1 MNLLIKKYKQF
12 LETYIPEQ
20 TDAPEIASDMNTF
33 NASEDQVKEFDT
45 KKITIS
51 NIYLTY
57 KDEKDLIDKLVS
69 QKFIDRAGDKK
80 TIKFNN
86 PLLGL
91 WAQSCDKRR
100 ELKDMEDQISKWD
113 QSIKDE
119 QDNLKNNPSSADV
132 VNANI
137 KLTEDKISQKKQ
149 EVAKK
154 QTEILNLE
162 KLAND
167 KLKQLRS
174 ELTNS
179 KKRLDMYR
187 ANKLSKK

>member
-1 MNLLIKKYKQF
+1 MIKKYLNF

-80 TIKFNN
+80 TIKFHN

-91 WAQSCDKRR
+91 WAQSCEKRR
-100 ELKDMEDQISKWD
+100 ELKDIEDQMGKLN

-119 QDNLKNNPSSADV
+119 QENLKNNPSSADT

-137 KLTEDKISQKKQ
+137 KSTEDNITQKKQ
-149 EVAKK
+149 EITKK
-154 QTEILNLE
+154 QTEILNIE
-162 KLAND
+162 KLAKD
-167 KLKQLRS
+167 KLKQFKD

-187 ANKLSKK
+187 TNKFIKK